1 MNRNMSSTDRIIRL
15 LAGAA
20 LAAAAV
26 VIGVTS
32 GGGIALAIAAVV
44 MLGTSAV
51 GFCPLYR
58 VLGVATRR

>member
-15 LAGAA
+15 LVGAA

-26 VIGVTS
+26 VVGLTS
-32 GGGIALAIAAVV
+32 GGGIALAVAAVV

-58 VLGVATRR
+58 VFGVATQR

>member
-15 LAGAA
+15 
-20 LAAAAV
+20 V
-26 VIGVTS
+26 V
-32 GGGIALAIAAVV
+32 GIALVTAALVVGITSVGGIVLAVGAVV

-58 VLGVATRR
+58 VFGVATQR